1 MVQWLR
7 KAGVGEPAAWLI
19 EAFEP
24 LAILG
29 AQAMYILAPLF
40 PSQHNLIGLAGML
53 EDPDRRATL
62 VDHLQDPSEE
72 A

>member
-1 MVQWLR
+1 MVRWLR
-7 KAGVGEPAAWLI
+7 KAGIGEPAAWLI
-19 EAFEP
+19 QAFEP

-40 PSQHNLIGLAGML
+40 PLQQNVIELAGML
-53 EDPDRRATL
+53 EDPDRRAKF
-62 VDHLQDPSEE
+62 VDRLQNPTGE

>member
-1 MVQWLR
+1 MVQWLQ
-7 KAGVGEPAAWLI
+7 KAGIGEPAAWLI

-40 PSQHNLIGLAGML
+40 PLESHLRELAGML
-53 EDPDRRATL
+53 EDPDQRSNL
-62 VDHLQDPSEE
+62 VDRLQPPSEE
-72 A
+72 P